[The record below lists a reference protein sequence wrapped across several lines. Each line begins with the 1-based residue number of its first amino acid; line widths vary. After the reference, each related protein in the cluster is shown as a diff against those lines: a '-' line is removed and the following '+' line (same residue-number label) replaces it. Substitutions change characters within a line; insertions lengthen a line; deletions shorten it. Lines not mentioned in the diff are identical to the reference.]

1 MKKHLSSLA
10 ICAMLATMLP
20 VSAFAAIYTLCSV
33 QDCSHTNNG
42 VECLLQ
48 SSGNKHAHHNSGKS
62 EGHHLMEERRTLK

>member
-1 MKKHLSSLA
+1 MKKLITSLS

-20 VSAFAAIYTLCSV
+20 VSSFAAIYALCSV

-42 VECLLQ
+42 DECLLQ

-62 EGHHLMEERRTLK
+62 GGHHLMDERRNLK

>member
-20 VSAFAAIYTLCSV
+20 VSTFAAIYTRCSAH
-33 QDCSHTNNG
+33 DCSHTNNG

-48 SSGNKHAHHNSGKS
+48 SSDNKHAHHNSGKS
-62 EGHHLMEERRTLK
+62 RGHHSMEERRNLK